1 MPTQEPWE
9 NVKVVSSF
17 SAQTPL
23 DEGCVPLARG
33 GQISMDKAGTLS
45 DLEAHIRC
53 FSAQSNPSE
62 AQLEGAPCTWR
73 TEEPPTAGGMAA
85 PSNHALSLPHDMRR
99 SNSARQSQRGPTLQ
113 KRTLGMGSRR
123 GLHGRRSR

>member
-1 MPTQEPWE
+1 MLTQEPWE

-23 DEGCVPLARG
+23 DEGCVPLAG

-45 DLEAHIRC
+45 DLEARILC

-62 AQLEGAPCTWR
+62 AQQGAPA
-73 TEEPPTAGGMAA
+73 PGG
-85 PSNHALSLPHDMRR
+85 
-99 SNSARQSQRGPTLQ
+99 
-113 KRTLGMGSRR
+113 
-123 GLHGRRSR
+123 